1 MNKICYCLLI
11 LTFFGCQPGGPSHP
25 IKNSTPELMVGL
37 QQDAEAQKKNP
48 DPKSRIDF
56 WYNKLK
62 NPRYS
67 KDSVLSSKIH
77 YNIAGAFYGLNEL
90 DSLKKHMQMAWELME
105 NRQDFPEQKVLLYSG
120 LGNIAHAEQ
129 KIHQENYYYNQAAQL
144 LLADTSLN
152 VTPKQQMTIFLA
164 AGQSCEQL
172 KLKDNALLMNKKA
185 LALLPLLPGDINAE
199 FRLYSQTANCYYQL
213 VDNTDSLFKYI
224 NKMVDVYRIEP
235 DLSKERFIADRK
247 STYFARVGNIDS
259 AIFYHK
265 RGIAIDEAEELE
277 NGSEAASVRTGN
289 LYTNYANIAG
299 IFLRAKLI
307 DSAEHYLLK
316 SEQLGKKYPGK
327 ADEKD
332 IITYR
337 QNMVDYL
344 FATKQ
349 YGRAQQQQ
357 EIMIDEYRTLY
368 EAENARAIAE
378 MSTVYQL
385 LAKDKSIHQLN
396 ETVGVTMS
404 RLESNRLW
412 LLISTLAALLSVSI
426 VLFLY
431 YFQKQRKLRNEKEK
445 AELEQRLLRTQM
457 EPHFIFN
464 TLSALQSFVR
474 FDEKEKTL
482 KYLNQFGRLLRSSL
496 ELSRESQVPLNEEI
510 ETLENY
516 LSLQQMRYDDAF
528 SYQINIDEEED
539 LESIHIPPMLIQ
551 PFVENAIMHG
561 FDSKK
566 RDGKLQISFEIKE
579 HTLIVRIKDNGK
591 GISQQQDESGHKSLS
606 TAISKERLEI
616 LARESG
622 YPAGFKISSSAEQGT
637 LVEITI
643 PFIGASNLK

>member
-1 MNKICYCLLI
+1 MNRLFYCLLI
-11 LTFFGCQPGGPSHP
+11 LVLFGCQESEPSHP
-25 IKNSTPELMVGL
+25 IKNSTRELMFGL
-37 QQDAEAQKKNP
+37 QHDADEQKKNP
-48 DPKSRIDF
+48 DPNARLEF
-56 WYNKLK
+56 WYKKLK
-62 NPRYS
+62 KNRYNL
-67 KDSVLSSKIH
+67 DSVLSSKIH
-77 YNIAGAFYGLNEL
+77 YNIAGAFYSLNEV
-90 DSLKKHMQMAWELME
+90 DSLKKHMQIAWELME
-105 NRQDFPEQKVLLYSG
+105 NQRDFMEHKVLLYSG
-120 LGNIAHAEQ
+120 LGNAAHAEQ
-129 KIHQENYYYNQAAQL
+129 KIHQENYYYNQAAQM
-144 LLADTSLN
+144 LLADTSLQ
-152 VTPKQQMTIFLA
+152 VTPKQKMIIFLA

-172 KLKDNALLMNKKA
+172 KLTANALTMNRKA
-185 LALLPLLPGDINAE
+185 MELLPLLPDDINAK
-199 FRLYSQTANCYYQL
+199 FRVYSQTANCYYQL

-247 STYFARVGNIDS
+247 STYFERIGNIDS
-259 AIFYHK
+259 AIYYHRK
-265 RGIAIDEAEELE
+265 GLAIDRAEEQE
-277 NGSEAASVRTGN
+277 EGVSASSVRTGN

-299 IFLRAKLI
+299 AFLRANRI
-307 DSAEHYLLK
+307 DSAEHYLLE
-316 SEQLGKKYPGK
+316 SEKLAKKYPDK

-357 EIMIDEYRTLY
+357 ELLIDEYRNLY

-385 LAKDKSIHQLN
+385 IAKDKSIHHLN
-396 ETVGVTMS
+396 ETVGLTID

-412 LLISTLAALLSVSI
+412 LLISTLAALLSIST

-445 AELEQRLLRTQM
+445 AQLEQRLLRTQM

-496 ELSRESQVPLNEEI
+496 ELSRESQVPLSEEI

-516 LSLQQMRYDDAF
+516 LSLQQMRYDEAF
-528 SYQINIDEEED
+528 SYTIEVDDNED
-539 LESIHIPPMLIQ
+539 IESIYIPPMLIQ

-561 FDSKK
+561 FDQNK
-566 RDGKLQISFEIKE
+566 RDGRLHIRFDIQDQILLVNIQ
-579 HTLIVRIKDNGK
+579 DNGR
-591 GISQQQDESGHKSLS
+591 GISSNQTGAGHKSLS
-606 TAISKERLEI
+606 TAISKERLDI
-616 LARESG
+616 LAKESEQ
-622 YPAGFKISSSAEQGT
+622 PAGFTISSTPQGT
-637 LVEITI
+637 LVVITI
-643 PFIGASNLK
+643 PIK